1 MTTVTLQRVYED
13 LQEIKVEIKKLTA
26 IVEEDFELAEEVK
39 RELVQARKEKL
50 SQYIDHKE
58 VLKEFLV

>member
-1 MTTVTLQRVYED
+1 MTTVTLQQVYED

-26 IVEEDFELAEEVK
+26 IVEEDFELAEGVK
-39 RELVQARKEKL
+39 RELVHARKEKL
-50 SQYIDHKE
+50 SEYIDHKE